1 MSIFMGS
8 TKSWNTGWTHG
19 RSPERALK
27 NKLSLHNTTNNN
39 KITPPPSSKKRVY
52 CIVNAP
58 SSAAPLEL
66 SELPLYSDV
75 YILPHVLSPPS
86 FLAFLYHWWPV
97 PALLSKPCVGG
108 DGQRL
113 LCTFWIKLKYSC
125 MCACV
130 SVWARLHVYPFLV
143 RVYICESLGWSGT
156 VRKEFCMLGCI
167 LLHAAMHVQ
176 HFVLF
181 LSLSFFARW
190 CTQPCRLTR
199 LPK

>member
-108 DGQRL
+108 G
-113 LCTFWIKLKYSC
+113 
-125 MCACV
+125 
-130 SVWARLHVYPFLV
+130 WAAVALHVLNQTEIFMYVCLCLCVNATSRVPFLGP
-143 RVYICESLGWSGT
+143 C
-156 VRKEFCMLGCI
+156 
-167 LLHAAMHVQ
+167 LHMWVFRMKWNCA
-176 HFVLF
+176 
-181 LSLSFFARW
+181 
-190 CTQPCRLTR
+190 
-199 LPK
+199 

>member
-1 MSIFMGS
+1 M
-8 TKSWNTGWTHG
+8 TLNKSRISCLGFNWC
-19 RSPERALK
+19 P
-27 NKLSLHNTTNNN
+27 
-39 KITPPPSSKKRVY
+39 
-52 CIVNAP
+52 
-58 SSAAPLEL
+58 
-66 SELPLYSDV
+66 
-75 YILPHVLSPPS
+75 
-86 FLAFLYHWWPV
+86 FLAFQIQFHVRKAERKFWNVFEKHLVQGILMPYNMRMPSQPIFTKNQHLISWFRWVMSPFTKKH
-97 PALLSKPCVGG
+97 PSKCKQSHFKIALC
-108 DGQRL
+108 RL

-156 VRKEFCMLGCI
+156 VRKEVCMLGCI
-167 LLHAAMHVQ
+167 LLRAAMHVQ